1 MIRRRDL
8 QSHCSFYKLGY
19 SMMKRSL
26 LFALAAAA
34 MAAGFSSGATA
45 AVATPALGAVASGD
59 AAIATKIKW
68 VCGPYRCAWIQG
80 WRGTRYVVPRMR
92 AWGPPPRPLC
102 YYHKG
107 LFGAWV
113 RVCP

>member
-1 MIRRRDL
+1 
-8 QSHCSFYKLGY
+8 
-19 SMMKRSL
+19 MMKRSL

-45 AVATPALGAVASGD
+45 AVATPALGAVANGG
-59 AAIATKIKW
+59 AAIAAKVKW

-80 WRGTRYVVPRMR
+80 WRGRRYVVPRMR
-92 AWGPPPRPLC
+92 AWGPPPHPLC
-102 YYHKG
+102 YYHRG